1 MQIYIAFVLLST
13 TSCASMRC
21 DLAFC
26 ALHFRRGQTELW
38 KSKEPTEQFFLKSN
52 TVWDVKKTEQRR
64 EGSSLPSPL
73 PWTTNKSVNT
83 WFSEK
88 FFLISAVK
96 PLDVVSSG
104 GPWLKQG
111 MSYEWVMESVMTS
124 RAAYAQMRETKN
136 QTQKDNTRWSD
147 KGLTEK
153 IKRVA
158 ASLFP
163 FSSLHQWWYSHGYQH
178 RSNQCFT
185 SADSC
190 HLQSNMAHSCH
201 SLIWLDVQIIRSTSI
216 QRTLA
221 NREYTLNNNGENDE
235 QYSDFTNKTKCV
247 SNLASAGVGDLFVTT
262 WIFKFKKQKNNP
274 EL

>member
-1 MQIYIAFVLLST
+1 M
-13 TSCASMRC
+13 
-21 DLAFC
+21 
-26 ALHFRRGQTELW
+26 
-38 KSKEPTEQFFLKSN
+38 
-52 TVWDVKKTEQRR
+52 
-64 EGSSLPSPL
+64 
-73 PWTTNKSVNT
+73 
-83 WFSEK
+83 
-88 FFLISAVK
+88 
-96 PLDVVSSG
+96 SSG
-104 GPWLKQG
+104 GPRLKQG

-124 RAAYAQMRETKN
+124 RAACAQMRETKN

-178 RSNQCFT
+178 RSNQRFT

-190 HLQSNMAHSCH
+190 HLQSNMAHSCR

-221 NREYTLNNNGENDE
+221 NREYKLNNGEND
-235 QYSDFTNKTKCV
+235 STNKTKCV

-262 WIFKFKKQKNNP
+262 WIFKFIKRTTQSCN
-274 EL
+274 